1 MRMRGM
7 IVAMLLCA
15 FPAVAAAQRAGTMA
29 TGGGGDPTCAYRC
42 ATAVNSDGEIKGYG
56 CYTSTPYSGGSDCAA
71 NTYMC
76 ILVIT
81 GCWGTVATPDGAIV
95 KDEGGCVQLA
105 DAATPVDHLPD
116 PLRGHDLSKLG
127 GML

>member
-1 MRMRGM
+1 MRMRGL
-7 IVAMLLCA
+7 ILALLLSTC
-15 FPAVAAAQRAGTMA
+15 PALASAQRAGTMA

-42 ATAVNSDGEIKGYG
+42 TTAVNSDGEIKGYG

-81 GCWGTVATPDGAIV
+81 GCWGTVATQDGEIV
-95 KDEGGCVQLA
+95 KDEGSCTRLA
-105 DAATPVDHLPD
+105 AVASSSRHQPPGEGVDPSTF
-116 PLRGHDLSKLG
+116 RGGL
-127 GML
+127 